1 MINKTNVIVFIIFI
15 IGTTLSFSL
24 SFWQSQ
30 MQQKFTQE
38 KFKTQIEKKAYDIK
52 EQLELNM
59 HVLNSLGAYYYG
71 SNTINRDEFQKYTST
86 VMKMHPF
93 VYSLQWL
100 PKVPH
105 ELKEKF
111 EQDAQQEGGGTR
123 TFLSMN

>member
-1 MINKTNVIVFIIFI
+1 MGAV
-15 IGTTLSFSL
+15 LSFSL
-24 SFWQSQ
+24 FFWQSQ
-30 MQQKFTQE
+30 MQQKFTHE
-38 KFKTQIEKKAYDIK
+38 KFKTQIEKRAYDVK
-52 EQLELNM
+52 EKLELNM

-111 EQDAQQEGGGTR
+111 EQDAQQEGGGTK